1 MQREYYFDEGLGQSL
16 NDHTNELKKKFP
28 DLTVLTRRDR
38 DGLPIVKIQMKPKYK
53 YNLDEILSMDPQ
65 EMKRLQ
71 NETQEALLE
80 EFMPE
85 DQKDFVYKVG
95 QSQNFS
101 NTSAKDGDYISQ
113 E

>member
-1 MQREYYFDEGLGQSL
+1 
-16 NDHTNELKKKFP
+16 
-28 DLTVLTRRDR
+28 
-38 DGLPIVKIQMKPKYK
+38 
-53 YNLDEILSMDPQ
+53 
-65 EMKRLQ
+65 MKRLQ
-71 NETQEALLE
+71 NETQEAMLE

-101 NTSAKDGDYISQ
+101 NTSVKDGDYITQ